1 MGIEQSKNYVETQN
15 KINTLFTANSNC
27 EAKAMNEIDIT
38 NSELIAPSFCN
49 GDSSLTI
56 NQSASSV
63 ANCDTDAILKS
74 VKDIVET
81 YNQEAKGD
89 ASNTSVNQT
98 QYNFDQYIENRCTDE
113 NINKLDI
120 KGSKINFCNTA
131 FVQTA
136 DAASTCK
143 VKAASDLVD
152 TISKDISQKA
162 TGGLASILDNST
174 LMMIVGAV
182 LLIVA
187 IIFISKIA
195 FLFKKK

>member
-89 ASNTSVNQT
+89 ASNTSVNLN
-98 QYNFDQYIENRCTDE
+98 QYNLDQYIENKCTDE
-113 NINKLDI
+113 NINKLDV

-136 DAASTCK
+136 DAKSTCK

-174 LMMIVGAV
+174 LMIVGAV
-182 LLIVA
+182 LLIVV

-195 FLFKKK
+195 FLFKNE